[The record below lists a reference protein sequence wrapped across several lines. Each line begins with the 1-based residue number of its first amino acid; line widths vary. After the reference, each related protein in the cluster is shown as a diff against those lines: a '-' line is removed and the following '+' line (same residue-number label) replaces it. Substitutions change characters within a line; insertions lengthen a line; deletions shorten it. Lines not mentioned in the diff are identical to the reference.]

1 MLETYVDYDFDFIWE
16 LQMRITETKLEQIA
30 EVIIGINEA
39 RGKKSGVFTYRIV
52 TPADLDDSN
61 DFERLE
67 SVNLET
73 EVGDHN
79 LVRRGDLLIKRV
91 SPNFVTL
98 VTGEVSNVVAS
109 SNMLIIR
116 CCQSVVPAFLAGYLE
131 LRGLEAL
138 KHYTERGM
146 IMHSVSKKELNEFM
160 IPLPDMETQKV
171 LGELWLLNKRKRD
184 LLSRLSERESD
195 HIKSIFIKTL
205 SEGRGR

>member
-1 MLETYVDYDFDFIWE
+1 
-16 LQMRITETKLEQIA
+16 MRITEGKLEEIA
-30 EVIIGINEA
+30 DIIIGINEA
-39 RGKKSGVFTYRIV
+39 RGKKSGEFTYHMV

-61 DFERLE
+61 DFDRLE
-67 SVNLET
+67 PVNLET

-98 VTGEVSNVVAS
+98 VTSEISGVVVS

-116 CCQSVVPAFLAGYLE
+116 CHRSVVPAFLAGYLE

-146 IMHSVSKKELNEFM
+146 IMHSVSKRELNEFM

-184 LLSRLSERESD
+184 LLSRLSEKESD
-195 HIKSIFIKTL
+195 HIKSIYIRAL

>member
-1 MLETYVDYDFDFIWE
+1 
-16 LQMRITETKLEQIA
+16 MRITEAKLEEMADI
-30 EVIIGINEA
+30 IIGINEA
-39 RGKKSGVFTYRIV
+39 RGKKSGEFTYHMV

-61 DFERLE
+61 DFDRLE
-67 SVNLET
+67 PVNLET

-98 VTGEVSNVVAS
+98 VTSEISGVVVS

-116 CCQSVVPAFLAGYLE
+116 CHRGVVPAFLAGYLE

-146 IMHSVSKKELNEFM
+146 IMHSVSKRELNEFM

-195 HIKSIFIKTL
+195 HIKSIYIRAL

>member
-1 MLETYVDYDFDFIWE
+1 
-16 LQMRITETKLEQIA
+16 MRITEGKLEEIA
-30 EVIIGINEA
+30 DIIIGINEA
-39 RGKKSGVFTYRIV
+39 RGKKSGEFTYHMV
-52 TPADLDDSN
+52 TPANLDDSN
-61 DFERLE
+61 DFDRLE
-67 SVNLET
+67 PVNLET

-98 VTGEVSNVVAS
+98 VTGEVSNVVVS
-109 SNMLIIR
+109 GNMLIIR
-116 CCQSVVPAFLAGYLE
+116 CHQSVVPAFLAGYLE

-146 IMHSVSKKELNEFM
+146 IMHSVSKRELNEFM

-184 LLSRLSERESD
+184 LLSRLSERERD
-195 HIKSIFIKTL
+195 HIKSIYIRAL

>member
-1 MLETYVDYDFDFIWE
+1 
-16 LQMRITETKLEQIA
+16 MRITETKLEEMADI
-30 EVIIGINEA
+30 IIGINEA
-39 RGKKSGVFTYRIV
+39 RGKKSGEFTYHMV

-61 DFERLE
+61 DFDRLE
-67 SVNLET
+67 PVNLET

-98 VTGEVSNVVAS
+98 VTSEISGVVVS

-116 CCQSVVPAFLAGYLE
+116 CHRSVVPAFLAGYLE

-146 IMHSVSKKELNEFM
+146 IMHSVSKRELNEFM

-184 LLSRLSERESD
+184 LLSRLSEKESD
-195 HIKSIFIKTL
+195 HIKSIYIRAL

>member
-1 MLETYVDYDFDFIWE
+1 
-16 LQMRITETKLEQIA
+16 MRITERKLEEIA
-30 EVIIGINEA
+30 DIIIGINEA
-39 RGKKSGVFTYRIV
+39 RGKKSGEFTYHIV

-91 SPNFVTL
+91 SPSFVTL
-98 VTGEVSNVVAS
+98 VTGEVSNVVVS

-116 CCQSVVPAFLAGYLE
+116 CHQSAVPAFLAGYLE

-146 IMHSVSKKELNEFM
+146 TMHSVSKKELNEFM
-160 IPLPDMETQKV
+160 TPLPDMETQKV

-184 LLSRLSERESD
+184 LLSRLSEKESD

>member
-1 MLETYVDYDFDFIWE
+1 
-16 LQMRITETKLEQIA
+16 MRITEIKLEQIA
-30 EVIIGINEA
+30 DVIIGINEA
-39 RGKKSGVFTYRIV
+39 RGKKSGEFTYHIV

-61 DFERLE
+61 DFERLKP
-67 SVNLET
+67 VNLET

-79 LVRRGDLLIKRV
+79 LVRQGDLLIKRV

-98 VTGEVSNVVAS
+98 VTGEVSNVVVS

-116 CCQSVVPAFLAGYLE
+116 CHQSVVPAFLAGYLE
-131 LRGLEAL
+131 LRGFEAL

-146 IMHSVSKKELNEFM
+146 IMHSVSKKELNEFV

-184 LLSRLSERESD
+184 LLSRLSEKESD